1 MVVFHVFK
9 TAHMLQIAQHD
20 LSCIQSLID
29 SHVRVFSSPC
39 FTRSGFSSIRS
50 FFSTNFFFFFV
61 LFFIFLRFFSPLYLS
76 FWILDGHPLFLSADT
91 FSKIHYFL
99 RSLMA
104 DICWTP
110 ASAGSVLLYR
120 VCPSFRLSV
129 SFLRISSLVFSET

>member
-1 MVVFHVFK
+1 MGVFHVFK

-50 FFSTNFFFFFV
+50 FFSTNFFF
-61 LFFIFLRFFSPLYLS
+61 LCFIFYFFKIFFSPLPV
-76 FWILDGHPLFLSADT
+76 ILDLGWASTFFKADT

-104 DICWTP
+104 DICWTL